1 MKTLFPFIKLFKQ
14 QWFMMCVGLLLS
26 TTTLMAGIGLLSL
39 SGWFLSATAVAGLTL
54 VTAQAFNYFT
64 PGGGVR
70 FLSIMRTASRYG
82 ERLATHEATFKL
94 LTQLRVWTWR
104 KLLPLS
110 ASNLQGQRQ
119 GDLLNRLVADI
130 DTLDHLYLRLLTPM
144 LSAFLMLLA
153 MYFFVAWIDAQ
164 LALILCGS
172 LLLMWLVLPWLFYFL
187 GRKPGVSQLHNKRI
201 YRVQVLEFI
210 QGIAEISLFGATQRF
225 REKLSQAEANLLD
238 SQRAMANV
246 MAFSQAL
253 LILCHGAVV
262 VLMLYL
268 AASGVGDYQ
277 PPGAMLAMIAFMA
290 LACIEMLLPIA
301 GAFQHLSSC
310 VAAAT
315 RINDVLQQTPDI
327 TFNEQSTALIE
338 QGNIEFKGIN
348 FCYPDASANRCTE
361 NDTESDKTAIL
372 TDINLSIKA
381 GEKVALLGQTGCGK
395 STLLSLITRE
405 WQAKSGQILVDDL
418 AIEQYSQNALTSGI
432 SVVSQRIYLFSGTL
446 RSNLVLAQQQ
456 NDPLNFKNNAQR
468 KVAQDKNDIVLTA
481 VLHKVGLGAL
491 TQGDNP
497 LDAWIGEGGRQ
508 LSGGE
513 QRRIGVARVLLHD
526 APILLLDEPTEGLDK
541 RTERE
546 ILALLFEFAQHKSV
560 LMISHRLTA
569 MSQMDNIYLMEA
581 GKLRCSGSHQT
592 LLKEDAYYASLHQK
606 LSD

>member
-1 MKTLFPFIKLFKQ
+1 
-14 QWFMMCVGLLLS
+14 MCIGLLLS
-26 TTTLMAGIGLLSL
+26 TATLMAGIGLLSL
-39 SGWFLSATAVAGLTL
+39 SGWFLSASAVAGLTL
-54 VTAQAFNYFT
+54 ATAQAFNYFT

-104 KLLPLS
+104 KILPLS
-110 ASNLQGQRQ
+110 ASNLQGHRQ

-144 LSAFLMLLA
+144 LASFLMLLA

-164 LALILCGS
+164 LAFILCGS
-172 LLLMWLVLPWLFYFL
+172 LLLMWLILPALFYFL
-187 GRKPGVSQLHNKRI
+187 GQKPGVRQLHSKRL
-201 YRVQVLEFI
+201 YRVQVLEYI
-210 QGIAEISLFGATQRF
+210 QGLAEISLFGATQRF
-225 REKLSQAEANLLD
+225 RDKLSQAEANLLD

-246 MAFSQAL
+246 MAFSQAM

-262 VLMLYL
+262 ILILYI
-268 AASGVGDYQ
+268 AASGVGEYQ
-277 PPGAMLAMIAFMA
+277 LPGAMLAMIAFMA

-315 RINDVLQQTPDI
+315 RINALVQQTPDI
-327 TFNEQSTALIE
+327 TFNEHSTASIKSGSIDIKE
-338 QGNIEFKGIN
+338 VQFS
-348 FCYPDASANRCTE
+348 YTDATH
-361 NDTESDKTAIL
+361 ESGQQTVLNVID
-372 TDINLSIKA
+372 LSIKA

-395 STLLSLITRE
+395 STLLSLLARE
-405 WQAKSGQILVDDL
+405 WQANSGQILVDGL
-418 AIEQYSQNALTSGI
+418 AIEQYSQSALTAGI
-432 SVVSQRIYLFSGTL
+432 SIVSQRIYLFSGTL
-446 RSNLVLAQQQ
+446 RDNLTLAQPETG
-456 NDPLNFKNNAQR
+456 NETKNETFANLAE
-468 KVAQDKNDIVLTA
+468 KKKAQDKNDILLIA

-491 TQGDNP
+491 TQGSEP

-513 QRRIGVARVLLHD
+513 QRRIGVARVLLRD

-546 ILALLFEFAQHKSV
+546 ILALLFEFAQDKTL

-569 MSQMDNIYLMEA
+569 MSKMDNIYLMEA
-581 GKLRCSGSHQT
+581 GKLRCSGSHQI
-592 LLKEDAYYASLHQK
+592 LLKEDSYYASLHRK
-606 LSD
+606 LVL